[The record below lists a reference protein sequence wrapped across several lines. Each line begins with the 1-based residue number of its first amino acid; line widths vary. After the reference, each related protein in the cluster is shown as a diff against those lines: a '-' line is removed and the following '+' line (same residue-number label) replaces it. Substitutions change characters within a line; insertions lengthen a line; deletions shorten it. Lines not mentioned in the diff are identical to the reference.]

1 MSESKEMNWNNKYH
15 VQATVEHAV
24 EDILWSLENEYE
36 DINEGNCYDYAHEQ
50 IDGHEYVIYNY
61 QAKKITEAF
70 DIDVF
75 DHSPITGERYPSY
88 NVIAYEIIEEKVMEK
103 LYDKFN

>member
-36 DINEGNCYDYAHEQ
+36 EINEGNCYDYAHEQ
-50 IDGHEYVIYNY
+50 IDGHEYVIYTY

-75 DHSPITGERYPSY
+75 DHSPITGERYSSY
-88 NVIAYEIIEEKVMEK
+88 NVIAY
-103 LYDKFN
+103 